1 MPPKTIHNAPPV
13 SRCFKMFQDS
23 CHIQAH
29 PGGWVLKQ
37 HLGQLCSIES
47 SPGKAITS
55 APCTSNY
62 CSNMDSWIV
71 RMWFWGPRRSNAQ
84 YLALLILSDYPLSG
98 TVWHGIGETWA
109 VPVLSHQA
117 DCLTQLFHEV
127 HVECNTFDSGGIP
140 ESAGLPMYENFKS
153 IYGIYTFFFA
163 RSHLCQSPIAM
174 SHPSAQ
180 STCGYQSA

>member
-84 YLALLILSDYPLSG
+84 YLALLILSVVRHCVAWHWWNLSSASPLAPSG
-98 TVWHGIGETWA
+98 LLDSTLPWSPRWVQHLWQRWNPWECRFANVWK
-109 VPVLSHQA
+109 L
-117 DCLTQLFHEV
+117 
-127 HVECNTFDSGGIP
+127 
-140 ESAGLPMYENFKS
+140 
-153 IYGIYTFFFA
+153 
-163 RSHLCQSPIAM
+163 
-174 SHPSAQ
+174 
-180 STCGYQSA
+180 